1 MPALLDLVGRGE
13 EVVVMAVI
21 DPVAEVLG
29 LDFSPRVANLA
40 DPSPR
45 LLPIP
50 IGLASLTLQ
59 ITMVPWV
66 DRIRRRGLGC

>member
-1 MPALLDLVGRGE
+1 MPALLDLAGRGE

-21 DPVAEVLG
+21 DPVAEVRG

>member
-1 MPALLDLVGRGE
+1 MPALLDLAGRGE

>member
-1 MPALLDLVGRGE
+1 MPALLDLAGRGE

-59 ITMVPWV
+59 ITLAPWV